1 MPVGGAAQ
9 FAFEPAVLR
18 AQGSVA
24 TNQPGDHQP
33 QHHVGGH
40 HAKPAEVCGD
50 HAEHDHQQ
58 DGAGEQLVERVDTLI
73 EHG

>member
-1 MPVGGAAQ
+1 MGRAAK
-9 FAFEPAVLR
+9 FTLESADLRAVLGMS
-18 AQGSVA
+18 AHQPHDGGH
-24 TNQPGDHQP
+24 QPGDEADQ
-33 QHHVGGH
+33 
-40 HAKPAEVCGD
+40 AEPSQVCGD